1 MYFKAQQEHLGQRIY
16 MVGRCA
22 NNTPTEQESF
32 ERDHDLDDAPAAFR
46 THFIR
51 SVMAMFTAN

>member
-1 MYFKAQQEHLGQRIY
+1 

-22 NNTPTEQESF
+22 NNTPTEQA
-32 ERDHDLDDAPAAFR
+32 RVLNGDLDLDDAPAAFR

-51 SVMAMFTAN
+51 SVMAMFTANSAVAGLMILGGQL